1 MMMMAAQTPRASRI
15 TVRVQDKVATY
26 LNNKKRREIMH
37 LEESCKVTVQILG
50 SEALYPEHIEIDC
63 RDNDGNELT
72 LRFLDESIVAKT

>member
-1 MMMMAAQTPRASRI
+1 
-15 TVRVQDKVATY
+15 
-26 LNNKKRREIMH
+26 MH